1 MGVQQYYNN
10 VKLLSERVKAQDLS
24 LHEGLNIGPDEDH
37 PSEWMPRV
45 QNLLLSYYRK
55 NSSALEGDQ
64 ALRLYIEGQIILN
77 ARPHHTAV
85 KTGLICMVVGVI
97 LGWIIWGH
105 KDEKD
110 FNCQLCEPNRVF
122 FEYKQNKI

>member
-1 MGVQQYYNN
+1 MDVRQYYNN
-10 VKLLSERVKAQDLS
+10 VKLLSEMVKAQDSS
-24 LHEGLNIGPDEDH
+24 LLEGLNIGPDEDH

-55 NSSALEGDQ
+55 NSSSPEGDQ

-77 ARPHHTAV
+77 AKPHYTAV
-85 KTGLICMVVGVI
+85 KIGLVCMVVGVI

-105 KDEKD
+105 KHEKV
-110 FNCQLCEPNRVF
+110 FNCQLCEPSRVF
-122 FEYKQNKI
+122 LKSR